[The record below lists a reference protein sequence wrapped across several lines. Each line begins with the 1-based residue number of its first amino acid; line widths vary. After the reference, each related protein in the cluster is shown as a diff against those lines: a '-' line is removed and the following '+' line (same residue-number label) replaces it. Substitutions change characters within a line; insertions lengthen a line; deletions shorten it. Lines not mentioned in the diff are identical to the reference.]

1 MEDRRYM
8 THMNWQGC
16 KCQKKEEKCHC
27 RKEKEE
33 KCSCQKEEKCS
44 CQKEEKCTPKMSSN
58 CRGCICQQLRK
69 LELATTLDIFLS
81 GGISFL
87 GVTFIS
93 FDPRN
98 CCAYFLEPGA
108 AAASP
113 LIVDCNKIV
122 AIRRA
127 VA

>member
-1 MEDRRYM
+1 MEDRRY
-8 THMNWQGC
+8 TTQMNWQGC
-16 KCQKKEEKCHC
+16 KCPKKEEKCC
-27 RKEKEE
+27 PRKEE
-33 KCSCQKEEKCS
+33 KCP
-44 CQKEEKCTPKMSSN
+44 CQKEEKCTPRMSSN

-69 LELATTLDIFLS
+69 LELATRLDIFLS

-98 CCAYFLEPGA
+98 CCAYFLEAGA
-108 AAASP
+108 AATSP
-113 LIVDCNKIV
+113 LIVDCNQIV
-122 AIRRA
+122 AIRKLA

>member
-1 MEDRRYM
+1 MEDRRY
-8 THMNWQGC
+8 TTQMNWQGC
-16 KCQKKEEKCHC
+16 KCPK
-27 RKEKEE
+27 KEE
-33 KCSCQKEEKCS
+33 KCSCKKEEKCP
-44 CQKEEKCTPKMSSN
+44 CQKEEKCKPKMSSN

-81 GGISFL
+81 GGISFI

-98 CCAYFLEPGA
+98 CCAYFLEPGFA
-108 AAASP
+108 TSP
-113 LIVDCNKIV
+113 LIVDCNNIV

-127 VA
+127 AVA

>member
-1 MEDRRYM
+1 MEDKRYM
-8 THMNWQGC
+8 SHTNWQGC
-16 KCQKKEEKCHC
+16 KCPKKEEKCCQRKVEKCHCQKEEKCHC
-27 RKEKEE
+27 K
-33 KCSCQKEEKCS
+33 
-44 CQKEEKCTPKMSSN
+44 KEEKCTPRMSSN
-58 CRGCICQQLRK
+58 CRGCICHQLRK

-122 AIRRA
+122 AIRRVA

>member
-8 THMNWQGC
+8 TNFNWQGC
-16 KCQKKEEKCHC
+16 KCPKKEEKCPC
-27 RKEKEE
+27 RKE
-33 KCSCQKEEKCS
+33 KEEKCS

-122 AIRRA
+122 AIRR
-127 VA
+127 VAA

>member
-1 MEDRRYM
+1 MEDKRYM
-8 THMNWQGC
+8 SHMNWQGC
-16 KCQKKEEKCHC
+16 KCPKKEEKCC
-27 RKEKEE
+27 QRKVE
-33 KCSCQKEEKCS
+33 KCP
-44 CQKEEKCTPKMSSN
+44 CQKEEKCTPRMSSN
-58 CRGCICQQLRK
+58 CRSCICQQLRK

-93 FDPRN
+93 LDQRN

-122 AIRRA
+122 AIRRVA

>member
-1 MEDRRYM
+1 MEDKRYM
-8 THMNWQGC
+8 SHMNWQGC
-16 KCQKKEEKCHC
+16 KCPKKEEKCCQRKVEKCHCQKEEKCHC
-27 RKEKEE
+27 K
-33 KCSCQKEEKCS
+33 
-44 CQKEEKCTPKMSSN
+44 KEEKCTPRMSSH
-58 CRGCICQQLRK
+58 CRGCICHQLRK

-93 FDPRN
+93 LDPRN

-122 AIRRA
+122 AIRRVA

>member
-1 MEDRRYM
+1 MEDRRY
-8 THMNWQGC
+8 TTQMNWQGC
-16 KCQKKEEKCHC
+16 KCPKKGREMLSTKR
-27 RKEKEE
+27 RKNALVK
-33 KCSCQKEEKCS
+33 KKK
-44 CQKEEKCTPKMSSN
+44 KCTPKMSSN

-122 AIRRA
+122 AIRRVA